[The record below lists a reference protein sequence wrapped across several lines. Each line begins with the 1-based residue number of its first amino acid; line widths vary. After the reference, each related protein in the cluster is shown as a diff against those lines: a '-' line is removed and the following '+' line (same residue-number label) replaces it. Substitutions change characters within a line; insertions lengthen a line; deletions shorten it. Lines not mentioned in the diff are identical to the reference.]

1 MPYYKSIADEDVIKY
16 KTTARYLVEE
26 LIELV
31 ADENYIFSQYKVLLS
46 ASNKENVRVGNPY
59 ETDFMIQ
66 YDINEIDIIEDR
78 FHPGFAQLK
87 PDKKYSIRFNSM
99 FNYRGHLIS
108 DRLMFTFFR
117 TMYHITNRQEYLSKK
132 LRLQLGLTYCV
143 KSVDE
148 SDFRTSLGIGAALPF
163 EVVTNGSSHCGREH
177 IDVVLSLHCPSYWP
191 PCAAGWRKNIS
202 VLDDTCF
209 KQVLDHGVSF
219 VCKIPDPKINESR
232 SILFR
237 LSFSFAESIIMDYLS
252 TEQKEA
258 YRMLKITRIT
268 ELTDY
273 LFLGTL
279 HIGEQLSKILTSY
292 HLKSIFLT
300 LSIGNNNIRSFREW
314 LVLYLKELIICL
326 DKKSIRHHF
335 INDLEIFGNKSI
347 DIPLE
352 KEFFKYNLVRDPQLT
367 FEKFQMSI
375 PLHFLCGKINVHFRF
390 GLNNLL
396 NSCEILKAIFK
407 KRLETLPA
415 DLSELKNKCQH
426 NDLIQSLC

>member
-1 MPYYKSIADEDVIKY
+1 M
-16 KTTARYLVEE
+16 E
-26 LIELV
+26 LL
-31 ADENYIFSQYKVLLS
+31 ADENFIFSQYKVLLS
-46 ASNKENVRVGNPY
+46 GSNRENVRVGNPY
-59 ETDFMIQ
+59 EIDFMIQ
-66 YDINEIDIIEDR
+66 YDIDETDIIEDT
-78 FHPGFAQLK
+78 FHPGFVQLK
-87 PDKKYSIRFNSM
+87 PDKKYSIKFNSM